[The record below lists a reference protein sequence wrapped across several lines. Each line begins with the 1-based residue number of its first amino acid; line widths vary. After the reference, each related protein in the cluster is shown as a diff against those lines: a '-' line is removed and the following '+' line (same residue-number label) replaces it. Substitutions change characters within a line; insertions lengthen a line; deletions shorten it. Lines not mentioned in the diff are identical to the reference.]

1 MTLQDKAELLR
12 HSYLFEGLTDE
23 ELAHIALVSQEVDYQ
38 PHKTIIEQ
46 GMPAKAAYV
55 IFSGNAKAY
64 MLTEEGKE
72 IPLSLIKEGDLC
84 GEMCIRDRYDADPL
98 LGESAEASTDPVED
112 PKSEK

>member
-84 GEMCIRDRYDADPL
+84 GEMAL
-98 LGESAEASTDPVED
+98 LDGEPRSCLLYTSRCV
-112 PKSEK
+112 